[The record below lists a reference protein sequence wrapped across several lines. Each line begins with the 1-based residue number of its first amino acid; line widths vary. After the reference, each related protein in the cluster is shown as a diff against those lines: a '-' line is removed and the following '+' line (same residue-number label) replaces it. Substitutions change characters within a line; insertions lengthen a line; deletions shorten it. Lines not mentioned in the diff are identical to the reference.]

1 LGLVYGVW
9 VGAANVADVSATCVV
24 LVPVL
29 ENFPRV
35 KKIMADQ
42 GYRGQRPQQM
52 SQYYGVEFELTTK
65 LAQGFQVE
73 PKRWIIER
81 TFAWLDNTRR
91 LCRDYERLP
100 ENHEGFVYVAMIRL
114 MLRSLTQNCRSWCSP

>member
-9 VGAANVADVSATCVV
+9 VGAANVADVSATSIV

-35 KKIMADQ
+35 EKVLADQ

-65 LAQGFQVE
+65 LTQGFQIE
-73 PKRWIIER
+73 PKRWIVER
-81 TFAWLDNTRR
+81 TADPARTTSGRNAAVPSALSPLWTILE
-91 LCRDYERLP
+91 DYVEIMNDYQKIMKVLFMLP
-100 ENHEGFVYVAMIRL
+100 
-114 MLRSLTQNCRSWCSP
+114 